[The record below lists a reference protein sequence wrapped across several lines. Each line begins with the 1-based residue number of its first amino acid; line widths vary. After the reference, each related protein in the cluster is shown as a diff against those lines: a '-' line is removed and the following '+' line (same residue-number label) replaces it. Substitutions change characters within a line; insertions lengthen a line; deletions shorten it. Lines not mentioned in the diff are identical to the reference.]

1 MLKEIKINN
10 YALIDSIEMSFNS
23 GMTSI
28 TGETGA
34 GKSILL
40 GGLSLVLGSR
50 VDNSKI
56 INKQTKCFVEATFD
70 INEYDLN
77 SFFDLNSLDYEKET
91 ILRREVIP
99 SGKSRAFINDTP
111 VNLDVLSKLG
121 NTLIDV
127 HSQHN
132 NLTLLDNNFKY
143 LILDSLSNNE
153 KLVVDYNKEF
163 GALKEIEIE
172 IEKIEKN
179 KLNLDKQSD
188 YNNYL
193 LKEFEGL
200 NLEDLNLNNLKEQ
213 VKELDNIEET
223 LTISANII
231 NEINNDEIGVNDK
244 LSFYVREINKISE
257 NSSKLKSFKNKFIEI
272 KNDLI
277 DLTNDYESYINN
289 LKSKDTESNVFKESL
304 DLIYSLQNK
313 HRVNSIEE
321 LINIKND
328 LLKKIDD
335 HENFDKKI
343 MKLKL
348 KRDNI
353 IKSLNKVAD
362 RLHQG
367 RKKVIPIFIEKMN
380 NNFMDLGMEN
390 SKIKIEI
397 SKSKELQKN
406 GNSLIEF
413 LFKGNKGTNYNELKN
428 IASGGEVSRIMLSI
442 KSILSKYKK
451 LSAII
456 FDEIDTGV
464 SGIVSSKVANLMYN
478 MSRNMQVLAI
488 THLPQVASKGDNHF
502 KVFKYEDQNRTITD
516 IKLLNKSDR
525 INEIAEMLSG
535 KKLNKSAKEL
545 ANQLLN

>member
-1 MLKEIKINN
+1 MLKGIKINN

-121 NTLIDV
+121 NTLIDI

-163 GALKEIEIE
+163 DALKEIEI
-172 IEKIEKN
+172 KIEKVENN
-179 KLNLDKQSD
+179 KLNLDEQSD

-200 NLEDLNLNNLKEQ
+200 KLEDLNLNNLKEQ

-223 LTISANII
+223 LIISANII
-231 NEINNDEIGVNDK
+231 NEINIDEIGVNDK
-244 LSFYVREINKISE
+244 LSFYIREINKISE

-272 KNDLI
+272 KNDLM

-289 LKSKDTESNVFKESL
+289 LESKDTESNVFKETL

-362 RLHQG
+362 ILHQG

-380 NNFMDLGMEN
+380 NNFMDLGMKN

-478 MSRNMQVLAI
+478 MSRNMQVLTI

-502 KVFKYEDQNRTITD
+502 KVFKYEYQNRTITD

>member
-10 YALIDSIEMSFNS
+10 YALIDSIEMSFKP

-56 INKQTKCFVEATFD
+56 INKNIKCFVEAIFD
-70 INEYDLN
+70 TTEYDLK
-77 SFFDLNSLDYEKET
+77 SFFELNSLDYERET

-127 HSQHN
+127 HSQNN
-132 NLTLLDNNFKY
+132 NLSLLDNNFKY
-143 LILDSLSNNE
+143 MILDSLANNE
-153 KLVVDYNKEF
+153 KLVLDYKNEYND
-163 GALKEIEIE
+163 LKEIEKE
-172 IEKIEKN
+172 IEKIEQN
-179 KLNLDKQSD
+179 KLNLDEQSD
-188 YNNYL
+188 YNKYL

-200 NLEDLNLNNLKEQ
+200 NLEDIDIDELKDQ
-213 VKELDNIEET
+213 VKELDNLEET
-223 LTISANII
+223 LTISVNVI
-231 NEINNDEIGVNDK
+231 NEINNDEIGINDK
-244 LSFYVREINKISE
+244 LSLYIKEINKISE
-257 NSSKLKSFKNKFIEI
+257 NSSKLESFRKKFIEI
-272 KNDLI
+272 KNDLT
-277 DLTNDYESYINN
+277 DLTSDYESYIEN
-289 LKSKDTESNVFKESL
+289 LESKDTKSNILKESL

-313 HRVNSIEE
+313 HRVNSIDE
-321 LINIKND
+321 LIEIKND

-335 HENFDKKI
+335 HKNF
-343 MKLKL
+343 
-348 KRDNI
+348 DNI
-353 IKSLNKVAD
+353 ISKLSLKREGISKSLYTIANK
-362 RLHQG
+362 LHIG
-367 RKKVIPIFIEKMN
+367 REKAIPVFIEKMN
-380 NNFMDLGMEN
+380 NNFSDLGMEN
-390 SKIKIEI
+390 SKIKIDI
-397 SKSKELQKN
+397 TKSKELLNN
-406 GNSLIEF
+406 GNSLIDL
-413 LFKGNKGTNYNELKN
+413 LFKSNKGTSFNELKN
-428 IASGGEVSRIMLSI
+428 IASGGEISRIMLSI
-442 KSILSKYKK
+442 KSILSKYRK

-478 MSRNMQVLAI
+478 MSKNMQVLTI
-488 THLPQVASKGDNHF
+488 THIPQVASKGDNHF
-502 KVFKYEDQNRTITD
+502 KVFKHEDESRTVTN

-525 INEIAEMLSG
+525 VDEIAEMLSG

>member
-121 NTLIDV
+121 NTLIDI

-163 GALKEIEIE
+163 DALKEIEIE
-172 IEKIEKN
+172 IEKVEKN
-179 KLNLDKQSD
+179 KLNLDEQSD

-200 NLEDLNLNNLKEQ
+200 KLEDLNLNNLKEQ

-272 KNDLI
+272 KNDLM

-289 LKSKDTESNVFKESL
+289 LESKDTESNIFKESL

-362 RLHQG
+362 ILHQG

-478 MSRNMQVLAI
+478 MSRNMQVLTI

-502 KVFKYEDQNRTITD
+502 KVFKYEDRNRTITD

>member
-10 YALIDSIEMSFNS
+10 YALIDSIEMSFKP

-56 INKQTKCFVEATFD
+56 INKNIKCFVEAIFD
-70 INEYDLN
+70 TTEYDLK
-77 SFFDLNSLDYEKET
+77 SFFELNSLDYERET

-127 HSQHN
+127 HSQNN
-132 NLTLLDNNFKY
+132 NLSLLDNNFKY
-143 LILDSLSNNE
+143 MILDSLANNE
-153 KLVVDYNKEF
+153 KLLLDYKKEYND
-163 GALKEIEIE
+163 LKEIEKE
-172 IEKIEKN
+172 IEKIEQN
-179 KLNLDKQSD
+179 KLSLDEQSD
-188 YNNYL
+188 YNKYL

-200 NLEDLNLNNLKEQ
+200 NLEDIDIDELKDQ
-213 VKELDNIEET
+213 VKELDNLEET
-223 LTISANII
+223 LIISVNVI
-231 NEINNDEIGVNDK
+231 NEINNDEIGINDK
-244 LSFYVREINKISE
+244 LSLYIKEINKISE
-257 NSSKLKSFKNKFIEI
+257 NSSKLESFRKKFIEI
-272 KNDLI
+272 KNDLN
-277 DLTNDYESYINN
+277 DLTSDYESYIEN
-289 LKSKDTESNVFKESL
+289 LESKDTKSNILKESL

-313 HRVNSIEE
+313 HRVNSIDE
-321 LINIKND
+321 LIGIKND

-335 HENFDKKI
+335 HRNF
-343 MKLKL
+343 
-348 KRDNI
+348 DNI
-353 IKSLNKVAD
+353 ISKLSLKREGISKSLYTIANK
-362 RLHQG
+362 LHTG
-367 RKKVIPIFIEKMN
+367 REKAIPVFIEKMN
-380 NNFMDLGMEN
+380 NNFSDLGMEN
-390 SKIKIEI
+390 SKIKIDI
-397 SKSKELQKN
+397 TKSKELLNN
-406 GNSLIEF
+406 GNSLIDL
-413 LFKGNKGTNYNELKN
+413 LFKSNKGTSFNELKN
-428 IASGGEVSRIMLSI
+428 IASGGEISRIMLSI

-478 MSRNMQVLAI
+478 MSKNMQVLTI
-488 THLPQVASKGDNHF
+488 THIPQVASKGDSHY
-502 KVFKYEDQNRTITD
+502 KVFKHEDESRTVTN

-525 INEIAEMLSG
+525 VDEIAEMLSG

>member
-121 NTLIDV
+121 NTLIDI

-153 KLVVDYNKEF
+153 KLVMDYNKEF
-163 GALKEIEIE
+163 DSLKEIEIE
-172 IEKIEKN
+172 IEKVEKN
-179 KLNLDKQSD
+179 KLNLDEQSD

-200 NLEDLNLNNLKEQ
+200 KLEDLNINNLKEQ

-223 LTISANII
+223 ITISANII

-272 KNDLI
+272 KNDLM

-289 LKSKDTESNVFKESL
+289 LESKDTESNIFKESL

-343 MKLKL
+343 IKLKL

-478 MSRNMQVLAI
+478 MSRNMQVLTI

-502 KVFKYEDQNRTITD
+502 KVFKYEDRNRTITD

>member
-70 INEYDLN
+70 INEYDLK

-143 LILDSLSNNE
+143 IILDTLSNNE

-200 NLEDLNLNNLKEQ
+200 KLEDLNLNNLKEQ

-289 LKSKDTESNVFKESL
+289 LESKDTESNVFKESL

-367 RKKVIPIFIEKMN
+367 RKKAIPIFIEKMN

-428 IASGGEVSRIMLSI
+428 IASRGEVSRIMLSI

-478 MSRNMQVLAI
+478 MSRNMQVLTI

-516 IKLLNKSDR
+516 IKLLNKSER

>member
-153 KLVVDYNKEF
+153 KLVVDYHKEF

-335 HENFDKKI
+335 HQNFDKKI

-367 RKKVIPIFIEKMN
+367 RKKAIPIFIEKMN

>member
-23 GMTSI
+23 GMTAI

-121 NTLIDV
+121 NTLIDI

-153 KLVVDYNKEF
+153 KLVMDYNKEF
-163 GALKEIEIE
+163 DSLKEIEIE
-172 IEKIEKN
+172 IEKVEKN
-179 KLNLDKQSD
+179 KLNLDEQSD

-200 NLEDLNLNNLKEQ
+200 KLEDLNLNNLKEQ

-231 NEINNDEIGVNDK
+231 NEINNDEIGLNDK
-244 LSFYVREINKISE
+244 LSLYVREINKISE
-257 NSSKLKSFKNKFIEI
+257 NSSKLKSFKNKLIEI
-272 KNDLI
+272 KNDLM

-289 LKSKDTESNVFKESL
+289 LESKDTESNIFKESL

-343 MKLKL
+343 IKLKL

-380 NNFMDLGMEN
+380 NNFMDLGMKN

-456 FDEIDTGV
+456 FDEIDAGV
-464 SGIVSSKVANLMYN
+464 SGVVSSKVANLMYN

>member
-10 YALIDSIEMSFNS
+10 YALIDSIEMSFKP

-56 INKQTKCFVEATFD
+56 INKNIKCFVEAIFD
-70 INEYDLN
+70 TTDYDLKL
-77 SFFDLNSLDYEKET
+77 FFELNSLDYERET

-127 HSQHN
+127 HSQNN
-132 NLTLLDNNFKY
+132 NLSLLDNNFKY
-143 LILDSLSNNE
+143 MILDSLANNE
-153 KLVVDYNKEF
+153 KLVLDYKKEYND
-163 GALKEIEIE
+163 LKEIEKE
-172 IEKIEKN
+172 IEKIEQN
-179 KLNLDKQSD
+179 KLNLDEQSD
-188 YNNYL
+188 YNKYL

-200 NLEDLNLNNLKEQ
+200 NLEDIDIDELKDQ
-213 VKELDNIEET
+213 VKELDNLEET
-223 LTISANII
+223 LTISVNVI
-231 NEINNDEIGVNDK
+231 NEINNDEIGINDK
-244 LSFYVREINKISE
+244 LSLYIKEINKISE
-257 NSSKLKSFKNKFIEI
+257 NSSKLESFRKKFIEI
-272 KNDLI
+272 KNDLT
-277 DLTNDYESYINN
+277 DLTSDYESYIEN
-289 LKSKDTESNVFKESL
+289 LESKDTKSNILKESL

-313 HRVNSIEE
+313 HRVNSIDE
-321 LINIKND
+321 LIEIKND

-335 HENFDKKI
+335 HKNFDNI
-343 MKLKL
+343 ISKLSL
-348 KRDNI
+348 KREGI
-353 IKSLNKVAD
+353 IKSLYTIANK
-362 RLHQG
+362 LHNG
-367 RKKVIPIFIEKMN
+367 REKAIPVFIKKMN
-380 NNFMDLGMEN
+380 NNFSDLGMEN
-390 SKIKIEI
+390 SKIKIDI
-397 SKSKELQKN
+397 TKSKELLNN
-406 GNSLIEF
+406 GNSLIDL
-413 LFKGNKGTNYNELKN
+413 LFKSNKGTSFNELKN
-428 IASGGEVSRIMLSI
+428 IASGGEISRIMLSI
-442 KSILSKYKK
+442 KSILSKYRK

-478 MSRNMQVLAI
+478 MSKNMQVLTI
-488 THLPQVASKGDNHF
+488 THIPQVASKGDSHF
-502 KVFKYEDQNRTITD
+502 KVFKHEDESRTVTN

-525 INEIAEMLSG
+525 VDEIAEMLSG

>member
-1 MLKEIKINN
+1 MLKGIKINN

-121 NTLIDV
+121 NTLIDI

-153 KLVVDYNKEF
+153 KLVMDYNKEF
-163 GALKEIEIE
+163 DSLKEIEIE
-172 IEKIEKN
+172 IEKVEKN
-179 KLNLDKQSD
+179 KLNLDEQSD

-200 NLEDLNLNNLKEQ
+200 KLEDLNINNLKEQ

-223 LTISANII
+223 ITISANII

-272 KNDLI
+272 KNDLM

-289 LKSKDTESNVFKESL
+289 LESKDTESNIFKESL

-343 MKLKL
+343 IKLKL

-362 RLHQG
+362 ILHQG

-478 MSRNMQVLAI
+478 MSRNMQVLTI

-502 KVFKYEDQNRTITD
+502 KVFKYEDRNRTITD

>member
-10 YALIDSIEMSFNS
+10 YALIDSIKMSFKP

-56 INKQTKCFVEATFD
+56 INKDTKCFVEAIFD
-70 INEYDLN
+70 IGEYDLKT
-77 SFFDLNSLDYEKET
+77 FFVINSLDYEKET

-121 NTLIDV
+121 NNLIDI

-132 NLTLLDNNFKY
+132 NLNILDNNFKY

-153 KLVVDYNKEF
+153 ELVLDYKKGFND
-163 GALKEIEIE
+163 LKEIEKE
-172 IEKIEKN
+172 IEKIEMN
-179 KLNLDKQSD
+179 KTNLDEQSD
-188 YNNYL
+188 YNKYL
-193 LKEFEGL
+193 FKEFEGIK
-200 NLEDLNLNNLKEQ
+200 LENINIDNLKEE
-213 VKELDNIEET
+213 VKEIDNIDET
-223 LTISANII
+223 LEISTNII
-231 NEINNDEIGVNDK
+231 NQINSDEVGVSDK
-244 LSFYVREINKISE
+244 LSLYIRELNKISD
-257 NSSKLKSFKNKFIEI
+257 NSSKLESFKNKFIEI
-272 KNDLI
+272 KNDLM
-277 DLTNDYESYINN
+277 DLTTDYENYINS
-289 LKSKDTESNVFKESL
+289 LESKDKESYVLKESL

-321 LINIKND
+321 LIEIKNQ

-335 HENFDKKI
+335 HENFDKTLLELNLRRDKT
-343 MKLKL
+343 L
-348 KRDNI
+348 KR
-353 IKSLNKVAD
+353 LNKVAD
-362 RLHQG
+362 NIHKSRE
-367 RKKVIPIFIEKMN
+367 KAIPVFIEKMN
-380 NNFMDLGMEN
+380 NNFKDLGMEN
-390 SKIKIEI
+390 SKIKINI
-397 SKSKELQKN
+397 SKSNELQNN
-406 GNSLIEF
+406 GNSLIDF
-413 LFKGNKGTNYNELKN
+413 LFKGNKGTSYNELKN
-428 IASGGEVSRIMLSI
+428 IASGGELSRIMLSI
-442 KSILSKYKK
+442 KSILSKYRK

-478 MSRNMQVLAI
+478 MSRNMQVLSI

-525 INEIAEMLSG
+525 VNEIAEMLSG

>member
-121 NTLIDV
+121 NTLIDI

-143 LILDSLSNNE
+143 LILDSLSNNK
-153 KLVVDYNKEF
+153 KLVVDYNKKF

-200 NLEDLNLNNLKEQ
+200 KLEDLNLNNLKEQ

-244 LSFYVREINKISE
+244 LSLYVREINKISE

-289 LKSKDTESNVFKESL
+289 LESKDTESNVFKESL

-367 RKKVIPIFIEKMN
+367 RKKAIPIFIEKMN

-502 KVFKYEDQNRTITD
+502 KVFKYEDRNRTITD

>member
-163 GALKEIEIE
+163 DALKEIEI
-172 IEKIEKN
+172 KIEKVENN
-179 KLNLDKQSD
+179 KLNLDEQSD

-200 NLEDLNLNNLKEQ
+200 KLEDLNLNNLKEQ

-257 NSSKLKSFKNKFIEI
+257 NSSKLKIFKNKFIEI
-272 KNDLI
+272 KNDLM

-289 LKSKDTESNVFKESL
+289 LESKDTESNVFKESL

-328 LLKKIDD
+328 LLKKIND

-343 MKLKL
+343 IKLKL

-367 RKKVIPIFIEKMN
+367 RKKAIPIFIEKMN

-478 MSRNMQVLAI
+478 MSRNMQVLTI

-502 KVFKYEDQNRTITD
+502 KVFKYEDRNRTITD

>member
-1 MLKEIKINN
+1 MLKGIKINN

-121 NTLIDV
+121 NTLIDI

-153 KLVVDYNKEF
+153 KLVMDYNKEF
-163 GALKEIEIE
+163 DSLKEIEIE
-172 IEKIEKN
+172 IEKVEKN
-179 KLNLDKQSD
+179 KLNLDEQSD

-200 NLEDLNLNNLKEQ
+200 KLEDLNINNLKEQ

-223 LTISANII
+223 ITISANII

-257 NSSKLKSFKNKFIEI
+257 NSSKLKTFKNKFIEI
-272 KNDLI
+272 KNDLM

-289 LKSKDTESNVFKESL
+289 LESKDTESNIFKESL

-343 MKLKL
+343 IKLKL

-362 RLHQG
+362 ILHQG

-380 NNFMDLGMEN
+380 NNFMDLGMKN

-478 MSRNMQVLAI
+478 MSRNMQVLTI

-502 KVFKYEDQNRTITD
+502 KVFKYEYQNRTITD

>member
-121 NTLIDV
+121 NTLIDI

-179 KLNLDKQSD
+179 KLNLDEQSD

-200 NLEDLNLNNLKEQ
+200 KLEDLNLNNLKEQ

-244 LSFYVREINKISE
+244 LSLYVREINKISE

-289 LKSKDTESNVFKESL
+289 LESKDTESNVFKESL

-367 RKKVIPIFIEKMN
+367 RKKTIPIFIEKMN

-502 KVFKYEDQNRTITD
+502 KVFKYEDRNRTITD

>member
-10 YALIDSIEMSFNS
+10 YALIDSIEMSFKP

-56 INKQTKCFVEATFD
+56 INKNIKCFVEAIFD
-70 INEYDLN
+70 TTEYDLK
-77 SFFDLNSLDYEKET
+77 SFFELNSLDYERET

-127 HSQHN
+127 HSQNN
-132 NLTLLDNNFKY
+132 NLSLLDNNFKY
-143 LILDSLSNNE
+143 MILDSLANNE
-153 KLVVDYNKEF
+153 KLVLDYKKKYND
-163 GALKEIEIE
+163 LKEIEKE
-172 IEKIEKN
+172 IEKIEQN
-179 KLNLDKQSD
+179 KLNLDEQSD
-188 YNNYL
+188 YNKYL

-200 NLEDLNLNNLKEQ
+200 NLEDIDIDELKDQ
-213 VKELDNIEET
+213 VKELDNLEET
-223 LTISANII
+223 LTISVNVI
-231 NEINNDEIGVNDK
+231 NEINNDEIGINDK
-244 LSFYVREINKISE
+244 LSLYIKEINKISE
-257 NSSKLKSFKNKFIEI
+257 NSSKLESFRKKFIEI
-272 KNDLI
+272 KNDLT
-277 DLTNDYESYINN
+277 DLTSDYESYIEN
-289 LKSKDTESNVFKESL
+289 LESKDTKSNILKESL

-313 HRVNSIEE
+313 HRVNSIDE
-321 LINIKND
+321 LIEIKND

-335 HENFDKKI
+335 HKNF
-343 MKLKL
+343 
-348 KRDNI
+348 DNI
-353 IKSLNKVAD
+353 ISKLSLKRERISKSLYTIANK
-362 RLHQG
+362 LHIG
-367 RKKVIPIFIEKMN
+367 REKAIPVFIEKMN
-380 NNFMDLGMEN
+380 NNFSDLGMEN
-390 SKIKIEI
+390 SKIKIDI
-397 SKSKELQKN
+397 TKSKELLNN
-406 GNSLIEF
+406 GNSLIDL
-413 LFKGNKGTNYNELKN
+413 LFKSNKGTSFNELKN
-428 IASGGEVSRIMLSI
+428 IASGGEISRIMLSI
-442 KSILSKYKK
+442 KSILSKYRK

-478 MSRNMQVLAI
+478 MSKNMQVLTI
-488 THLPQVASKGDNHF
+488 THIPQVASKGDNHF
-502 KVFKYEDQNRTITD
+502 KVFKHEDESRTVTN

-525 INEIAEMLSG
+525 VDEIAEMLSG

>member
-121 NTLIDV
+121 NTLIDI

-153 KLVVDYNKEF
+153 KLVMDYNKEF
-163 GALKEIEIE
+163 DSLKEIEIE
-172 IEKIEKN
+172 IEKVEKN
-179 KLNLDKQSD
+179 KLNLDEQSD

-200 NLEDLNLNNLKEQ
+200 KLEDLNINNLKEQ

-223 LTISANII
+223 ITISANII

-257 NSSKLKSFKNKFIEI
+257 NSSKLKTFKNKFIEI
-272 KNDLI
+272 KNDLM

-289 LKSKDTESNVFKESL
+289 LESKDTESNIFKESL

-343 MKLKL
+343 IKLKL

-362 RLHQG
+362 ILHQG

-380 NNFMDLGMEN
+380 NNFMDLGMKN

-397 SKSKELQKN
+397 SKSKELKKN

-478 MSRNMQVLAI
+478 MSRNMQVLTI

-502 KVFKYEDQNRTITD
+502 KVFKYEDRNRTITD

>member
-153 KLVVDYNKEF
+153 KLVVDYKKEF
-163 GALKEIEIE
+163 NALKEIEIE

-179 KLNLDKQSD
+179 KLNLDEQSD

-200 NLEDLNLNNLKEQ
+200 KLEDLNLNNLKEQ

-272 KNDLI
+272 KNDLM

-289 LKSKDTESNVFKESL
+289 LESKDTESNVFKESL

-328 LLKKIDD
+328 LLKKIND

-367 RKKVIPIFIEKMN
+367 RKKAIPIFIEKMN

-478 MSRNMQVLAI
+478 MSRNMQVLTI

-502 KVFKYEDQNRTITD
+502 KVFKYEDRNRTITD

-535 KKLNKSAKEL
+535 KKLNKSATEL

>member
-179 KLNLDKQSD
+179 KLNLDEQSD

-200 NLEDLNLNNLKEQ
+200 KLEDLNLNNLKEQ

-244 LSFYVREINKISE
+244 LSLYVREINKISE

-289 LKSKDTESNVFKESL
+289 LESKDTESNVFKESL

-367 RKKVIPIFIEKMN
+367 RKKAIPIFIEKMN

-502 KVFKYEDQNRTITD
+502 KVFKYEDRNRTITD

>member
-34 GKSILL
+34 GKSILV

-121 NTLIDV
+121 NTLIDI

-163 GALKEIEIE
+163 DALKEIEIE
-172 IEKIEKN
+172 IEKVEKN
-179 KLNLDKQSD
+179 KLNLDEQSD

-200 NLEDLNLNNLKEQ
+200 KLEDLNLNNLKEQ

-244 LSFYVREINKISE
+244 LSLYVREINKISE
-257 NSSKLKSFKNKFIEI
+257 NSSKLKSFKNKLIEI
-272 KNDLI
+272 KNDLM

-289 LKSKDTESNVFKESL
+289 LESKDTESNVFKESL

-343 MKLKL
+343 IKLKL

-353 IKSLNKVAD
+353 IKSLIKVAD

-413 LFKGNKGTNYNELKN
+413 FFKGNKGTNYNELKN

-478 MSRNMQVLAI
+478 MSRNMQVLTI

-502 KVFKYEDQNRTITD
+502 KVFKYEDRNRTITD

>member
-1 MLKEIKINN
+1 
-10 YALIDSIEMSFNS
+10 MSFKP

-56 INKQTKCFVEATFD
+56 INKDTKCFVEAIFD
-70 INEYDLN
+70 IGEYDLKT
-77 SFFDLNSLDYEKET
+77 FFVINSLDYEKET

-121 NTLIDV
+121 NNLIDI

-132 NLTLLDNNFKY
+132 NLNILDNNFKY

-153 KLVVDYNKEF
+153 ELVLDYKKGFND
-163 GALKEIEIE
+163 LKEIEKE
-172 IEKIEKN
+172 IEKIEMN
-179 KLNLDKQSD
+179 KTNLDEQSD
-188 YNNYL
+188 YNKYL
-193 LKEFEGL
+193 FKEFEGIK
-200 NLEDLNLNNLKEQ
+200 LENINIDNLKEE
-213 VKELDNIEET
+213 VKEIDNIDET
-223 LTISANII
+223 LEISTNII
-231 NEINNDEIGVNDK
+231 NQINSDEVGVSDK
-244 LSFYVREINKISE
+244 ISLYIRELNKISD
-257 NSSKLKSFKNKFIEI
+257 NSSKLESFKNKFIEI
-272 KNDLI
+272 KNDLM
-277 DLTNDYESYINN
+277 DLTADYENYINS
-289 LKSKDTESNVFKESL
+289 LESKDKESYVLKESL

-321 LINIKND
+321 LIEIKNQ

-335 HENFDKKI
+335 HENFDKTLLELNLRRDKT
-343 MKLKL
+343 L
-348 KRDNI
+348 KR
-353 IKSLNKVAD
+353 LNKVAD
-362 RLHQG
+362 NIHKG
-367 RKKVIPIFIEKMN
+367 REKAIPVFIEKMN
-380 NNFMDLGMEN
+380 NNFKDLGMEN
-390 SKIKIEI
+390 SKIKINI
-397 SKSKELQKN
+397 SKSNELQNN
-406 GNSLIEF
+406 GNSLIDF
-413 LFKGNKGTNYNELKN
+413 LFKGNKGTSYNELKN
-428 IASGGEVSRIMLSI
+428 IASGGELSRIMLSI
-442 KSILSKYKK
+442 KSILSKYRK

-478 MSRNMQVLAI
+478 MSRNMQVLSI

-525 INEIAEMLSG
+525 VNEIAEMLSG

>member
-143 LILDSLSNNE
+143 IILDSLSNNE

-200 NLEDLNLNNLKEQ
+200 KLEDLNLNNLKEQ

-289 LKSKDTESNVFKESL
+289 LESKDTESNVFKESL

-367 RKKVIPIFIEKMN
+367 RKKAIPIFIEKMN

-478 MSRNMQVLAI
+478 MSRNMQVLTI

-516 IKLLNKSDR
+516 IKLLNKSER

>member
-121 NTLIDV
+121 NTLIDI

-153 KLVVDYNKEF
+153 KLVMDYNKEF
-163 GALKEIEIE
+163 DSLKEIEIE
-172 IEKIEKN
+172 IEKVEKN
-179 KLNLDKQSD
+179 KLNLDEQSD

-200 NLEDLNLNNLKEQ
+200 KLEDLNLNNLKEQ

-223 LTISANII
+223 ITISANII

-272 KNDLI
+272 KNDLM

-289 LKSKDTESNVFKESL
+289 LESKDTESNIFKESL

-343 MKLKL
+343 IKLKL

-362 RLHQG
+362 ILHQG

-380 NNFMDLGMEN
+380 NNFMDLGMKN

-397 SKSKELQKN
+397 SKSKELKKN

-478 MSRNMQVLAI
+478 MSRNMQVLTI

-502 KVFKYEDQNRTITD
+502 KVFKYEDRNRTITD

>member
-121 NTLIDV
+121 NTLIDI

-163 GALKEIEIE
+163 DALKEIEIE
-172 IEKIEKN
+172 IEKVEKN
-179 KLNLDKQSD
+179 KLNLDEQSD

-200 NLEDLNLNNLKEQ
+200 KLEDLNLNNLKEQ

-244 LSFYVREINKISE
+244 LSLYVREINKISE
-257 NSSKLKSFKNKFIEI
+257 NSSKLKSFKNKLIEI
-272 KNDLI
+272 KNDLM

-289 LKSKDTESNVFKESL
+289 LESKDTESNIFKESL

-343 MKLKL
+343 IKLKL

-367 RKKVIPIFIEKMN
+367 RKKAIPIFIEKMN

-488 THLPQVASKGDNHF
+488 THLPQVASKGDSHF
-502 KVFKYEDQNRTITD
+502 KVFKYEDRNRTITD

>member
-121 NTLIDV
+121 NTLIDI

-153 KLVVDYNKEF
+153 KLVMDYNKEF
-163 GALKEIEIE
+163 DSLKEIEIE
-172 IEKIEKN
+172 IEKVEKN
-179 KLNLDKQSD
+179 KLNLDEQSD

-200 NLEDLNLNNLKEQ
+200 KLEDLNINNLKQQ

-257 NSSKLKSFKNKFIEI
+257 NSSKLKSLKNKFIEI
-272 KNDLI
+272 KNDLM

-289 LKSKDTESNVFKESL
+289 LESKDTESNIFKESL

-362 RLHQG
+362 ILHQG

-380 NNFMDLGMEN
+380 NNFMDLGMKN

-397 SKSKELQKN
+397 SKSKELKKN

-478 MSRNMQVLAI
+478 MSRNMQVLTI

-502 KVFKYEDQNRTITD
+502 KVFKYEDRNRTITD

>member
-10 YALIDSIEMSFNS
+10 YALIDSIEMSFKP

-56 INKQTKCFVEATFD
+56 INKNIKCFVEAIFD
-70 INEYDLN
+70 TTEYDLK
-77 SFFDLNSLDYEKET
+77 SFFELNSLDYERET

-127 HSQHN
+127 HSQNN
-132 NLTLLDNNFKY
+132 NLSLLDNNFKY
-143 LILDSLSNNE
+143 MILDSLANNE
-153 KLVVDYNKEF
+153 KLVLDYKKEYND
-163 GALKEIEIE
+163 LKEIEKE
-172 IEKIEKN
+172 IEKIEQN
-179 KLNLDKQSD
+179 KLNLDEQSD
-188 YNNYL
+188 YNKYL

-200 NLEDLNLNNLKEQ
+200 NLEDLDIDELKDQ
-213 VKELDNIEET
+213 VKELDNLEET
-223 LTISANII
+223 LTISVNVI
-231 NEINNDEIGVNDK
+231 NEINNDGIGINDK
-244 LSFYVREINKISE
+244 LSLYIKEINKISE
-257 NSSKLKSFKNKFIEI
+257 NSSKLESFRKKFIEI
-272 KNDLI
+272 KNDLT
-277 DLTNDYESYINN
+277 DLTSDYESYIEN
-289 LKSKDTESNVFKESL
+289 LESKDTKSNILKESL

-313 HRVNSIEE
+313 HRVNSIDE
-321 LINIKND
+321 LIEIKND

-335 HENFDKKI
+335 HKNFDNI
-343 MKLKL
+343 ISKLSL
-348 KRDNI
+348 KRDGI
-353 IKSLNKVAD
+353 SKSLYTIANK
-362 RLHQG
+362 LHIG
-367 RKKVIPIFIEKMN
+367 REKSIPVFIKKMN
-380 NNFMDLGMEN
+380 NNFRDLGMEN
-390 SKIKIEI
+390 SKIKIDI
-397 SKSKELQKN
+397 TKSKELLNN
-406 GNSLIEF
+406 GNSLIDL
-413 LFKGNKGTNYNELKN
+413 LFKSNKGTSFNELKN
-428 IASGGEVSRIMLSI
+428 IASGGEISRIMLSI
-442 KSILSKYKK
+442 KSILSKYRK

-478 MSRNMQVLAI
+478 MSKNMQVLTI
-488 THLPQVASKGDNHF
+488 THIPQVASKGDSHF
-502 KVFKYEDQNRTITD
+502 KVFKHEDESRTVTN

-525 INEIAEMLSG
+525 VDEIAEMLSG

>member
-10 YALIDSIEMSFNS
+10 YALIDSIEMSFKP

-56 INKQTKCFVEATFD
+56 INKNIKCFVEAIFD
-70 INEYDLN
+70 TTEYDLK
-77 SFFDLNSLDYEKET
+77 SFFELNSLDYERET

-127 HSQHN
+127 HSQNN
-132 NLTLLDNNFKY
+132 NLSLLDNNFKY
-143 LILDSLSNNE
+143 MILDSLANNE
-153 KLVVDYNKEF
+153 KLVLDYKKEYND
-163 GALKEIEIE
+163 LKEIEKE
-172 IEKIEKN
+172 IEKIEQN
-179 KLNLDKQSD
+179 KLNLDEQSD
-188 YNNYL
+188 YNKYL

-200 NLEDLNLNNLKEQ
+200 NLEDLDIDELKDQ
-213 VKELDNIEET
+213 VKELDNLEET
-223 LTISANII
+223 LTISVNVI
-231 NEINNDEIGVNDK
+231 NEINNDEIGINDK
-244 LSFYVREINKISE
+244 LSLYIKEINKISE
-257 NSSKLKSFKNKFIEI
+257 NSSKLESFRKKFIEI
-272 KNDLI
+272 KNDLT
-277 DLTNDYESYINN
+277 DLTSDYESYIEN
-289 LKSKDTESNVFKESL
+289 LESKDTKSNILKESL

-313 HRVNSIEE
+313 HRVNSIDE
-321 LINIKND
+321 LIEIKND

-335 HENFDKKI
+335 HKNFDNI
-343 MKLKL
+343 ISKLSL
-348 KRDNI
+348 KRDGI
-353 IKSLNKVAD
+353 SKSLYTIANK
-362 RLHQG
+362 LHIG
-367 RKKVIPIFIEKMN
+367 REKSIPVFIKKMN
-380 NNFMDLGMEN
+380 NNFRDLGMEN
-390 SKIKIEI
+390 SKIKIDI
-397 SKSKELQKN
+397 TKSKELLNN
-406 GNSLIEF
+406 GNSLIDF
-413 LFKGNKGTNYNELKN
+413 LFKSNKGTSFNELKN
-428 IASGGEVSRIMLSI
+428 IASGGEISRIMLSI
-442 KSILSKYKK
+442 KSILSKYRK

-478 MSRNMQVLAI
+478 MSKNMQVLTI
-488 THLPQVASKGDNHF
+488 THIPQVASKGDSHF
-502 KVFKYEDQNRTITD
+502 KVFKHEDESRTVTN

-525 INEIAEMLSG
+525 VDEIAEMLSG

>member
-10 YALIDSIEMSFNS
+10 YALIDSIEMSFKP

-56 INKQTKCFVEATFD
+56 INKNIKCFVEAIFD
-70 INEYDLN
+70 TTDYDLKL
-77 SFFDLNSLDYEKET
+77 FFELNSLDYERET

-127 HSQHN
+127 HSQNN
-132 NLTLLDNNFKY
+132 NLSLLDNNFKY
-143 LILDSLSNNE
+143 MILDSLANNE
-153 KLVVDYNKEF
+153 KLVLDYKKEYND
-163 GALKEIEIE
+163 LKEIEKE
-172 IEKIEKN
+172 IEKIEQN
-179 KLNLDKQSD
+179 KLNLDEQSD
-188 YNNYL
+188 YNKYL

-200 NLEDLNLNNLKEQ
+200 NLEDINIDELKDQ
-213 VKELDNIEET
+213 VKELDNLEET
-223 LTISANII
+223 LTISVNVI
-231 NEINNDEIGVNDK
+231 NEINNDGIGINDK
-244 LSFYVREINKISE
+244 LSLYIKEINKISE
-257 NSSKLKSFKNKFIEI
+257 NSSKLESFRKKFIEI
-272 KNDLI
+272 KNDLT
-277 DLTNDYESYINN
+277 DLTSDYESYIEN
-289 LKSKDTESNVFKESL
+289 LESKDTKSNILKESL

-313 HRVNSIEE
+313 HRVNSIDE
-321 LINIKND
+321 LIEIKND

-335 HENFDKKI
+335 HKNF
-343 MKLKL
+343 
-348 KRDNI
+348 DNI
-353 IKSLNKVAD
+353 ISKLSLKREGISKSLYTIANK
-362 RLHQG
+362 LHIG
-367 RKKVIPIFIEKMN
+367 REKSIPVFIKKMN
-380 NNFMDLGMEN
+380 NNFRDLGMEN
-390 SKIKIEI
+390 SKIKIDI
-397 SKSKELQKN
+397 TKSKELLNN
-406 GNSLIEF
+406 GNSLIDF
-413 LFKGNKGTNYNELKN
+413 LFKSNKGTSFNELKN
-428 IASGGEVSRIMLSI
+428 IASGGEISRIMLSI
-442 KSILSKYKK
+442 KSILSKYRK

-478 MSRNMQVLAI
+478 MSKNMQVLTI
-488 THLPQVASKGDNHF
+488 THIPQVASKGDSHF
-502 KVFKYEDQNRTITD
+502 KVFKHEDESRTVTN

-525 INEIAEMLSG
+525 VDEIAEMLSG

>member
-121 NTLIDV
+121 NTLIDI

-153 KLVVDYNKEF
+153 KLVMDYNKEF
-163 GALKEIEIE
+163 DSLKEIEIE
-172 IEKIEKN
+172 IEKVEKN
-179 KLNLDKQSD
+179 KLNLDEQSD

-200 NLEDLNLNNLKEQ
+200 KLEDLNINNLKEQ

-223 LTISANII
+223 ITISANII

-272 KNDLI
+272 KNDLM

-289 LKSKDTESNVFKESL
+289 LESKDTESNIFKESL

-343 MKLKL
+343 IKLKL

-362 RLHQG
+362 ILHQG

-380 NNFMDLGMEN
+380 NNFMDLGMKN

-478 MSRNMQVLAI
+478 MSRNMQVLTI

-502 KVFKYEDQNRTITD
+502 KVFKYEDRNRTITD

>member
-1 MLKEIKINN
+1 MLKGIKINN

-121 NTLIDV
+121 NTLIDI

-153 KLVVDYNKEF
+153 KLVMDYNKEF
-163 GALKEIEIE
+163 DSLKEIEIE
-172 IEKIEKN
+172 IEKVEKN
-179 KLNLDKQSD
+179 KLNLDEQSD

-200 NLEDLNLNNLKEQ
+200 NLEDLNINNLKEQ

-223 LTISANII
+223 ITISANII

-272 KNDLI
+272 KNDLM

-289 LKSKDTESNVFKESL
+289 LESKDTESNVFKETL

-321 LINIKND
+321 LINIKNG

-335 HENFDKKI
+335 YENFDKKI

-348 KRDNI
+348 KRDSI
-353 IKSLNKVAD
+353 TKSLNKLAD

-367 RKKVIPIFIEKMN
+367 RKKVIPIFIDKMN

-478 MSRNMQVLAI
+478 MSRNMQVLTI

-502 KVFKYEDQNRTITD
+502 KVFKYEYQNRTITD

>member
-1 MLKEIKINN
+1 MLKEIKIKN
-10 YALIDSIEMSFNS
+10 YALIDSIEMSFKS

-56 INKQTKCFVEATFD
+56 INKNTKCFVEAVFD
-70 INEYDLN
+70 IGEYDLN
-77 SFFDLNSLDYEKET
+77 SFFVLNSLDFEKET

-111 VNLDVLSKLG
+111 VNLDILSKLG

-132 NLTLLDNNFKY
+132 NLNLLDNNFKY
-143 LILDSLSNNE
+143 MILDSLSNNE
-153 KLVVDYNKEF
+153 KLMLDYKKDFSN
-163 GALKEIEIE
+163 LKEIEKE
-172 IEKIEKN
+172 IEEIKMN
-179 KLNLDKQSD
+179 KAKLDEQSD
-188 YNNYL
+188 YNKYL
-193 LKEFEGL
+193 FKEFEGL
-200 NLEDLNLNNLKEQ
+200 KLEEINIDNLKEQ
-213 VKELDNIEET
+213 VKEIDNIEET
-223 LTISANII
+223 LTISTSVI
-231 NEINNDEIGVNDK
+231 NEINNDEVGVNDK
-244 LSFYVREINKISE
+244 LSFYIRELNKISE
-257 NSSKLKSFKNKFIEI
+257 NSSKLEIFKNKLIEI
-272 KNDLI
+272 KNDLM
-277 DLTNDYESYINN
+277 DLTLDYESYINN
-289 LKSKDTESNVFKESL
+289 LESKDIESNVLKESL

-313 HRVNSIEE
+313 HRVDSIKE
-321 LINIKND
+321 LIEIKND

-335 HENFDKKI
+335 HENFDKILVKLNIKKDKI
-343 MKLKL
+343 L
-348 KRDNI
+348 R
-353 IKSLNKVAD
+353 SLNKVAD
-362 RLHQG
+362 KMHKR
-367 RKKVIPIFIEKMN
+367 REKAIPVFIEKMN
-380 NNFMDLGMEN
+380 NNFNDLGMEN
-390 SKIKIEI
+390 SKIRIDI
-397 SKSKELQKN
+397 SKSKELQNN
-406 GNSLIEF
+406 GNSLIDF
-413 LFKGNKGTNYNELKN
+413 LFKGNKGTSYNELKN

-442 KSILSKYKK
+442 KSILSNYKK

-488 THLPQVASKGDNHF
+488 THLPQVASKGDHHF
-502 KVFKYEDQNRTITD
+502 KVFKQEDLNRTITD
-516 IKLLNKSDR
+516 IKLLNKADR
-525 INEIAEMLSG
+525 VNEIAEMLSG

>member
-200 NLEDLNLNNLKEQ
+200 KLEDLNLNNLKEQ

-289 LKSKDTESNVFKESL
+289 LESKDTESNVFKESL

-367 RKKVIPIFIEKMN
+367 RKKAIPIFIEKMN

-502 KVFKYEDQNRTITD
+502 KVFKYEDRNRTITD

>member
-153 KLVVDYNKEF
+153 KLVMDYNKEF
-163 GALKEIEIE
+163 AALKEIEIE

-335 HENFDKKI
+335 HQNFDKKI

>member
-153 KLVVDYNKEF
+153 KLVVDYKKEF
-163 GALKEIEIE
+163 NALKEIEIE

-179 KLNLDKQSD
+179 KLNLDEQSD

-193 LKEFEGL
+193 LKEFEEL
-200 NLEDLNLNNLKEQ
+200 KLEDLNLNNLKEQ

-272 KNDLI
+272 KNDLT

-289 LKSKDTESNVFKESL
+289 LESKDTESNVFKESL

-313 HRVNSIEE
+313 HRVNSVEE

-328 LLKKIDD
+328 LLKKIND

-367 RKKVIPIFIEKMN
+367 RKKAIPIFIEKMN

-478 MSRNMQVLAI
+478 MSRNMQVLTI

-502 KVFKYEDQNRTITD
+502 KVFKYEDRNRTITD

>member
-10 YALIDSIEMSFNS
+10 YALIDSIKMSFKP

-56 INKQTKCFVEATFD
+56 INKDTKCFVEAIFD
-70 INEYDLN
+70 IGEYDLKT
-77 SFFDLNSLDYEKET
+77 FFVINSLDYEKET

-121 NTLIDV
+121 NNLIDI

-132 NLTLLDNNFKY
+132 NLNILDNNFKY

-153 KLVVDYNKEF
+153 ELVLDYKKGFND
-163 GALKEIEIE
+163 LKEIEKE
-172 IEKIEKN
+172 IEKIEMN
-179 KLNLDKQSD
+179 KTNLDEQSD
-188 YNNYL
+188 YNKYL
-193 LKEFEGL
+193 FKEFEGIK
-200 NLEDLNLNNLKEQ
+200 LENINIDNLKEE
-213 VKELDNIEET
+213 VKEIDNIDET
-223 LTISANII
+223 LEISTNII
-231 NEINNDEIGVNDK
+231 NQINSDEVGVSDK
-244 LSFYVREINKISE
+244 LSLYIRELNKISD
-257 NSSKLKSFKNKFIEI
+257 NSSKLESFKNKFIEI
-272 KNDLI
+272 KNDLM
-277 DLTNDYESYINN
+277 DLTADYENYINS
-289 LKSKDTESNVFKESL
+289 LESKDKESYVLKESL

-321 LINIKND
+321 LIEIKNQ

-335 HENFDKKI
+335 HENFDKTLLELNLRRDKT
-343 MKLKL
+343 L
-348 KRDNI
+348 KR
-353 IKSLNKVAD
+353 LNKVAD
-362 RLHQG
+362 NIHKG
-367 RKKVIPIFIEKMN
+367 REKAIPVFIEKMN
-380 NNFMDLGMEN
+380 NNFKDLGMEN
-390 SKIKIEI
+390 SKIKINI
-397 SKSKELQKN
+397 SKSNELQNN
-406 GNSLIEF
+406 GNSLIDF
-413 LFKGNKGTNYNELKN
+413 LFKGNKGTSYNELKN
-428 IASGGEVSRIMLSI
+428 IASGGELSRIMLSI
-442 KSILSKYKK
+442 KSILSKYRK

-478 MSRNMQVLAI
+478 MSRNMQVLSI

-502 KVFKYEDQNRTITD
+502 KVFKYEDKNRTITD

-525 INEIAEMLSG
+525 VNEIAEMLSG